1 MEKDTSTGFTLIEL
15 MIVVTIIGILAAVAL
30 PAYQDYAKKTADKS
44 CLGEAA
50 AFTKAYIASVNGAVD
65 VPDFPS
71 VACDIG
77 GPGTSLP
84 TNAAGLGGTYT
95 ANSSRG
101 SDAAE
106 GLVTCSWATA
116 SCKLP

>member
-1 MEKDTSTGFTLIEL
+1 MKKKSSKGFTLIEL
-15 MIVVTIIGILAAVAL
+15 MIVVAIIGILAAIAL
-30 PAYQDYAKKTADKS
+30 PAYQDYLKKAADKS
-44 CLGEAA
+44 CLAEAA
-50 AFTKAYIASVNGAVD
+50 AFTKAYIASVNAAVD
-65 VPDFPS
+65 VPGFPS
-71 VACDIG
+71 VACDVG

-101 SDAAE
+101 SGAAD